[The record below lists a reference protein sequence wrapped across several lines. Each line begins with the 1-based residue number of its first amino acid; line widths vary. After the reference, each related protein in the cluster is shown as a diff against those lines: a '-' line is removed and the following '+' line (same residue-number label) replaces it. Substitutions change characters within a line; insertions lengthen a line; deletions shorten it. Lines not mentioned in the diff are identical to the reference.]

1 VADKKPEELKEEG
14 MARFNRGHHDEAL
27 VIFQQAAKEYREAE
41 DLLGQGEMLNNIG
54 VIYRLDRNLGAAE
67 EALNQAN
74 KIFSELG
81 DEVRQAQVLGNL
93 GDLSSRRKD
102 YLRAEQYYSESSALF
117 AGAGEY
123 TMQADVL
130 RMLSLMQIRK
140 RNLWAAVDAMQR
152 SLKVRP
158 KMSIPQRM
166 LSLLLSLAT
175 KILSGGQ

>member
-1 VADKKPEELKEEG
+1 VGDKKPEELKEEG
-14 MARFNRGHHDEAL
+14 MTRFSQGQHDEAL
-27 VIFQQAAKEYREAE
+27 VIFQQAAKEYSEAE

-54 VIYRLDRNLGAAE
+54 VIYRLDRNLRAAE

-74 KIFSELG
+74 EIFSDLG

-93 GDLSSRRKD
+93 GDISTRRKD

-130 RMLSLMQIRK
+130 RVLSLMQIRK

-158 KMSIPQRM
+158 KMSIPQRI
-166 LSLLLSLAT
+166 LSLLLGLAT
-175 KILSGGQ
+175 KVLSGGQ